1 MEVFFHDIDG
11 VVQLEIAPIE
21 AELGVME
28 IAAADVYD
36 ALHVMPERHLIDIK
50 MTGLLLSEPIF

>member
-1 MEVFFHDIDG
+1 
-11 VVQLEIAPIE
+11 
-21 AELGVME
+21 ME